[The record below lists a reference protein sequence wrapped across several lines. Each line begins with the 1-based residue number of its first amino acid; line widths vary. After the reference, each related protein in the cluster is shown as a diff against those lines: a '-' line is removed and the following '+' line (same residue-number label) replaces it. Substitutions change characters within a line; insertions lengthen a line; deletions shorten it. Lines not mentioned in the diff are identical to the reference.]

1 MSKAYLGA
9 FVAIA
14 IAAVGAVD
22 YINQAKTAG
31 SKPGQFG
38 VGDYIGTISGRFIE
52 QRQAM
57 ADAAARQDL
66 LAQDPRDLLPDAPE
80 GWTRHDWDEASADVF
95 GRRYDMR
102 KDDFL
107 PEEMKQ
113 DKTLQAFAAL
123 EKAAGDKKDAAEVY
137 VYEKPGAIIALRLV
151 VKRSEGGG
159 GGISGGAMK
168 MVANNIEAMSG
179 KDGFAVIRGVTFR
192 EELGMFG
199 AGAEERDYRVFSGRI
214 GQTVLISAR
223 VKAEDA
229 DVIAL
234 LDQIDYD
241 RLNKT
246 LKEPVAGIGS
256 EAPDL
261 TPEEQLALA
270 QQRVEADSHQ
280 QRIDTAEQQLRLQ
293 EAALEINH
301 RNGVID
307 DQHYE
312 DIKTKLAKQRTRIE
326 AMAET
331 PQADMQTAAA
341 EVPQEA
347 PAAGQG
353 GGLFGQILGSI
364 GFGGSAASADTP
376 IEPARATTEAKAK
389 IKVNALGSGACE
401 STGLGKRCKIGE

>member
-22 YINQAKTAG
+22 YVNQAKTAG

-38 VGDYIGTISGRFIE
+38 VGDYIATISGRFIE

-57 ADAAARQDL
+57 ADAAARRDL
-66 LAQDPRDLLPDAPE
+66 LAQDPRDLLPAAPE

-95 GRRYDMR
+95 GHRYDMR
-102 KDDFL
+102 EDDFV

-113 DKTLQAFAAL
+113 DKTMQALAAL
-123 EKAAGDKKDAAEVY
+123 NKAAGDRKDAAEVY
-137 VYEKPGAIIALRLV
+137 VYEKPGAIIALRLALS
-151 VKRSEGGG
+151 KDDGG
-159 GGISGGAMK
+159 GGIPGAAMK

-179 KDGFAVIRGVTFR
+179 KDGFAVIRGVAFR
-192 EELGMFG
+192 EELGLFG
-199 AGAEERDYRVFSGRI
+199 AGSAERDYRVFSGRI

-223 VKAEDA
+223 AKAEDA

-234 LDQIDYD
+234 LDRIDYD

-256 EAPDL
+256 AASDL
-261 TPEEQLALA
+261 TPEA
-270 QQRVEADSHQ
+270 QRAEAKERIEAESRQ

-312 DIKTKLAKQRTRIE
+312 EIKAKLARQRTRIE
-326 AMAET
+326 AMAQT
-331 PQADMQTAAA
+331 QQADMQTVAA
-341 EVPQEA
+341 ELPQEA
-347 PAAGQG
+347 PAAAQG
-353 GGLFGQILGSI
+353 GGLFGRILGSI
-364 GFGGSAASADTP
+364 GFGGGAASADTP
-376 IEPARATTEAKAK
+376 IEPAPTPVAATAK
-389 IKVNALGSGACE
+389 IRVNALGAGSCE

>member
-52 QRQAM
+52 QRQAV

-66 LAQDPRDLLPDAPE
+66 LAQDPRDLLPAAPE

-95 GRRYDMR
+95 GHRYDMR
-102 KDDFL
+102 EDDFV

-113 DKTLQAFAAL
+113 DKTMQALAAL
-123 EKAAGDKKDAAEVY
+123 NKAEGDRKDAAEVY
-137 VYEKPGAIIALRLV
+137 VYEKPGSIIALRLV
-151 VKRSEGGG
+151 LSKGDGG
-159 GGISGGAMK
+159 GGIPGAAMK

-179 KDGFAVIRGVTFR
+179 KDGFAVIRGVTFH

-199 AGAEERDYRVFSGRI
+199 AGAAERDYRVFSGRI

-223 VKAEDA
+223 VKAGDA

-234 LDQIDYD
+234 LDRIDYD
-241 RLNKT
+241 RLNRT
-246 LKEPVAGIGS
+246 LEEPVAGIGS
-256 EAPDL
+256 AAPDL
-261 TPEEQLALA
+261 TPEA
-270 QQRVEADSHQ
+270 QRAEAKERVEADSRQ

-301 RNGVID
+301 RNGVVD
-307 DQHYE
+307 DQRYE
-312 DIKTKLAKQRTRIE
+312 DIKAKLARQRTQIE
-326 AMAET
+326 TMAET

-341 EVPQEA
+341 EVPQDM

-364 GFGGSAASADTP
+364 GFGGGAASADTP
-376 IEPARATTEAKAK
+376 IEPAPAAVEAKAK
-389 IKVNALGSGACE
+389 IKVNALGAGSCE

>member
-80 GWTRHDWDEASADVF
+80 GWTRHDWDGASADVF
-95 GRRYDMR
+95 GHRYDMS

-107 PEEMKQ
+107 PDDIKEDPTMK
-113 DKTLQAFAAL
+113 AL
-123 EKAAGDKKDAAEVY
+123 DALNKAAGDRKDAQEVY
-137 VYEKPGAIIALRLV
+137 VYEKPGAIIALRLSIA
-151 VKRSEGGG
+151 RSEGGG
-159 GGISGGAMK
+159 GLAGMAMQ
-168 MVANNIEAMSG
+168 MAANNLEALSG
-179 KDGFAVIRGVTFR
+179 KDGFAVIRGVAFR
-192 EELGMFG
+192 EELGLFG
-199 AGAEERDYRVFSGRI
+199 TGPGERDYRVFSGHI
-214 GQTVLISAR
+214 GKTVRISAR
-223 VKAEDA
+223 ARADDA

-234 LDQIDYD
+234 LDRIDYD
-241 RLNKT
+241 RLNRT
-246 LKEPVAGIGS
+246 LEEPVAGIGS
-256 EAPDL
+256 EAPEL
-261 TPEEQLALA
+261 SAAA
-270 QQRVEADSHQ
+270 QVSEARRRVEEESRQ

-293 EAALEINH
+293 EAALEISH
-301 RNGVID
+301 RNGVVSDQEYDKARAALATQRRRID
-307 DQHYE
+307 E
-312 DIKTKLAKQRTRIE
+312 
-326 AMAET
+326 MAAIPA
-331 PQADMQTAAA
+331 PQNDVQAAAA
-341 EVPQEA
+341 ELPQDM

-353 GGLFGQILGSI
+353 AGLFGQILASI
-364 GFGGSAASADTP
+364 GFGGRAAPADAP
-376 IEPARATTEAKAK
+376 IEPATEAKAK
-389 IKVNALGSGACE
+389 IKVNALGTGSCE

>member
-14 IAAVGAVD
+14 ITAVGAVD

-57 ADAAARQDL
+57 ADAAARRDL
-66 LAQDPRDLLPDAPE
+66 LALDSRDFLPEAPE

-95 GRRYDMR
+95 GHRYDMR
-102 KDDFL
+102 EDGFV
-107 PEEMKQ
+107 PEAAKQ
-113 DKTLQAFAAL
+113 NKTIQAQAEL
-123 EKAAGDKKDAAEVY
+123 NKVEGDRKDAQEVY
-137 VYEKPGAIIALRLV
+137 VYEKPGAIIALRV
-151 VKRSEGGG
+151 VLAKGDGG
-159 GGISGGAMK
+159 GGIPGVAMK

-192 EELGMFG
+192 EELGLFG
-199 AGAEERDYRVFSGRI
+199 VGAEERDYRVFSGRI
-214 GQTVLISAR
+214 GKTVVISAR
-223 VKAEDA
+223 AKAEDA

-234 LDQIDYD
+234 LDRIDYD

-246 LKEPVAGIGS
+246 LEEPVAGIGS

-261 TPEEQLALA
+261 SPEEQLALA

-312 DIKTKLAKQRTRIE
+312 DIKAKLAKQRTRIE

-364 GFGGSAASADTP
+364 GFGGSTGSADTP
-376 IEPARATTEAKAK
+376 IEPAPTPVEAKAK

>member
-22 YINQAKTAG
+22 YVNQAKTAG

-38 VGDYIGTISGRFIE
+38 VGDYIATISGRFIE

-57 ADAAARQDL
+57 ADAAARRDL
-66 LAQDPRDLLPDAPE
+66 LAQDPRDLLPAAPE

-95 GRRYDMR
+95 GHRYDMR
-102 KDDFL
+102 EDDFV

-113 DKTLQAFAAL
+113 DKTMQALAAL
-123 EKAAGDKKDAAEVY
+123 NKAAGDRKDAAEVY
-137 VYEKPGAIIALRLV
+137 VYEKPGAIIALRLALS
-151 VKRSEGGG
+151 KDDGG
-159 GGISGGAMK
+159 GGIPGAAMK

-179 KDGFAVIRGVTFR
+179 KDGFAVIRGVAFR
-192 EELGMFG
+192 EELGLFG
-199 AGAEERDYRVFSGRI
+199 AGSAEGDYRVFSGRI

-223 VKAEDA
+223 AKAEDA

-234 LDQIDYD
+234 LDRIDYD

-256 EAPDL
+256 AASDL
-261 TPEEQLALA
+261 TPEA
-270 QQRVEADSHQ
+270 QRAEAKERIEAESRQ

-312 DIKTKLAKQRTRIE
+312 EIKAKLARQRTRIE
-326 AMAET
+326 AMAQT
-331 PQADMQTAAA
+331 QQADMQTAAA
-341 EVPQEA
+341 ELPQEA
-347 PAAGQG
+347 PAAAKG
-353 GGLFGQILGSI
+353 GGHLGRVHGSI
-364 GFGGSAASADTP
+364 GIGGGAASADTP
-376 IEPARATTEAKAK
+376 IEPAPTPVAATAK
-389 IKVNALGSGACE
+389 IRVNALGAGSCE